1 MIIEEIRNIKS
12 ETSDLKKFGL
22 LIGAILFL
30 GSLYL
35 LWKQQHNYAVAGF
48 ILGVVFA
55 ALAFVGPVVLKPLQR
70 AWMAMAVV
78 MGFVMSRII
87 VAVIFY
93 GMVTPIGLAGR
104 LAGEKISGS
113 ENGQG
118 CRQLLDWAGSGQNR
132 EICLRKAVLKGNQY
146 SRGV

>member
-35 LWKQQHNYAVAGF
+35 LWKQQHTYAVVGF
-48 ILGVVFA
+48 ILGIVFA
-55 ALAFVGPVVLKPLQR
+55 ALAFVWPVVLRPLQKV
-70 AWMAMAVV
+70 WMAMAVV

-104 LAGEKISGS
+104 LAGKKFLDLKMDKAAASYWIGRDQAKTEKSDY
-113 ENGQG
+113 E
-118 CRQLLDWAGSGQNR
+118 RQF
-132 EICLRKAVLKGNQY
+132 
-146 SRGV
+146 

>member
-12 ETSDLKKFGL
+12 EKSDLKKFGL
-22 LIGAILFL
+22 LMGTILFL

-35 LWKQQHNYAVAGF
+35 LWKQQQTYAVGGF
-48 ILGVVFA
+48 ILAGVFTV
-55 ALAFVGPVVLKPLQR
+55 LAFVGPVVLKPLQR

-93 GMVTPIGLAGR
+93 GMVTPIGLVGR
-104 LAGEKISGS
+104 LAGKKFLELKMDKAAVSYWIGRKQTKTEKSDY
-113 ENGQG
+113 E
-118 CRQLLDWAGSGQNR
+118 RQF
-132 EICLRKAVLKGNQY
+132 
-146 SRGV
+146 

>member
-1 MIIEEIRNIKS
+1 MIIDEIKNIKS

-22 LIGAILFL
+22 LIGGILFL

-104 LAGEKISGS
+104 LAGK
-113 ENGQG
+113 
-118 CRQLLDWAGSGQNR
+118 
-132 EICLRKAVLKGNQY
+132 
-146 SRGV
+146 

>member
-1 MIIEEIRNIKS
+1 MIIEEIKNIKS

-22 LIGAILFL
+22 LIGAILLL

-35 LWKQQHNYAVAGF
+35 LWKQQHDYAVVGF
-48 ILGVVFA
+48 ILAGVFTV
-55 ALAFVGPVVLKPLQR
+55 LAFVGPVVLKPLQR

-104 LAGEKISGS
+104 LAGKKFLDLKMDKAAVSYWIGRKQTKTEKSDY
-113 ENGQG
+113 E
-118 CRQLLDWAGSGQNR
+118 RQF
-132 EICLRKAVLKGNQY
+132 
-146 SRGV
+146 

>member
-1 MIIEEIRNIKS
+1 MIIEEIKNIKS

-30 GSLYL
+30 GSFYL
-35 LWKQQHNYAVAGF
+35 FWKQQQPYAVAGF

-55 ALAFVGPVVLKPLQR
+55 ALAFVRPVVLKPLQKV
-70 AWMAMAVV
+70 WMAMAVV

-104 LAGEKISGS
+104 VAGKKFLDLKMDKAAASYWIGRDQAKTEKSAY
-113 ENGQG
+113 E
-118 CRQLLDWAGSGQNR
+118 RQF
-132 EICLRKAVLKGNQY
+132 
-146 SRGV
+146 

>member
-1 MIIEEIRNIKS
+1 MIIEEIKNIKS

-35 LWKQQHNYAVAGF
+35 LWKQHPYAVAGF
-48 ILGVVFA
+48 ILGVVFT
-55 ALAFVGPVVLKPLQR
+55 ALAFVRPVVLKPLQR
-70 AWMAMAVV
+70 VWMAMAVV

-87 VAVIFY
+87 VTAVFY

-104 LAGEKISGS
+104 LTGKKFLDLKMDKAAASYWIRRDQAKAEKSAY
-113 ENGQG
+113 E
-118 CRQLLDWAGSGQNR
+118 RQF
-132 EICLRKAVLKGNQY
+132 
-146 SRGV
+146 

>member
-1 MIIEEIRNIKS
+1 MIIEEIKNIKS

-35 LWKQQHNYAVAGF
+35 LWKQQHPYAVAGF
-48 ILGVVFA
+48 ILGVVFT
-55 ALAFVGPVVLKPLQR
+55 ALAFVRPVVLKPLQR
-70 AWMAMAVV
+70 VWMAMAVV

-87 VAVIFY
+87 VATVFY

-104 LAGEKISGS
+104 LAGKKFLDLKMDKAAASYWIRRDQAKAEKSAY
-113 ENGQG
+113 E
-118 CRQLLDWAGSGQNR
+118 RQF
-132 EICLRKAVLKGNQY
+132 
-146 SRGV
+146 

>member
-1 MIIEEIRNIKS
+1 MIIEEIKNIKS

-22 LIGAILFL
+22 FIGAILFL

-35 LWKQQHNYAVAGF
+35 LWKQQHAYAVAGF
-48 ILGVVFA
+48 ILGGVFA
-55 ALAFVGPVVLKPLQR
+55 ALAFVWPVVLKPIQR
-70 AWMAMAVV
+70 AWMAIAVV

-104 LAGEKISGS
+104 LAGKKFLDLKMDKVAASYWIRRDQANAEKSAY
-113 ENGQG
+113 E
-118 CRQLLDWAGSGQNR
+118 RQF
-132 EICLRKAVLKGNQY
+132 
-146 SRGV
+146 

>member
-1 MIIEEIRNIKS
+1 MIIEEIKNIKS

-30 GSLYL
+30 GTLYL
-35 LWKQQHNYAVAGF
+35 LWKQQHAYAVAGF
-48 ILGVVFA
+48 ILAGVFTV
-55 ALAFVGPVVLKPLQR
+55 LAFVGPVVLKPLQKV
-70 AWMAMAVV
+70 WMAMAVV

-104 LAGEKISGS
+104 LAGKKFLELKIDKAAASYWIRRDQAKVEKSAY
-113 ENGQG
+113 E
-118 CRQLLDWAGSGQNR
+118 RQF
-132 EICLRKAVLKGNQY
+132 
-146 SRGV
+146 